1 VGDLGATGISRRE
14 SRGDEHGSPEGGG
27 EVVHVTGRIC
37 AKGAALPVSWY
48 ELVTGHGRRG
58 SRRKSLLLAL
68 GLACLVAALNLYAPA
83 GPTPVQRLL
92 GSLILIAAAV
102 PAFLWLRRPE
112 LTPFMVFWGLV
123 YGLYYGAPIFLLERF
138 SRAYYL
144 SDVIADQDI
153 VRALAFSL
161 LGIVATLAGYYGLL
175 WRVVAGVLPKVEMHW
190 ERWRIHK
197 PAVGTALGA
206 VGVSAYVVS
215 TSVPVP
221 LWLQGPLSF
230 LGDLSLLSIV
240 YLFIL
245 QLLKLGDRTSLVLL
259 WAVIVPLRI
268 LLGVSAGATFQGLIV
283 VAAILLTYA
292 TIRGRLPVGWLVLGF
307 VAFLVVRT
315 VQVEFRELTW
325 QEGRPAIGVLERLSV
340 MAEVGVALLSELG
353 FLRDAWQVGLSRVS
367 HVMTFAEVV
376 RLTPDYVPFWGGETY
391 WPLVWKLVPR
401 ALFPDK
407 PLEITGQEFGHR
419 YGFLSPDDWV
429 TSYNLPQLVEFYAN
443 FGPAGVVVGM
453 FLLGVLYRLVQSIF
467 VHPRMGFGATVAWLY
482 LAVKLLL
489 MESALSL
496 VVGGVVQTLVL
507 LWAVHLGVKIAE
519 TPGPRA
525 RPLGRVAT

>member
-1 VGDLGATGISRRE
+1 M
-14 SRGDEHGSPEGGG
+14 
-27 EVVHVTGRIC
+27 GRVR
-37 AKGAALPVSWY
+37 AKGAALPLSWY
-48 ELVTGHGRRG
+48 ELVTGHGCRG
-58 SRRKSLLLAL
+58 GRRKSLFLAL
-68 GLACLVAALNLYAPA
+68 GFACLVAALNLYAPA
-83 GPTPVQRLL
+83 GPTAVQRLL
-92 GSLILIAAAV
+92 GSLILVAATV
-102 PAFLWLRRPE
+102 PAFLWIRRPE

-153 VRALAFSL
+153 VRALALSF
-161 LGIVATLAGYYGLL
+161 LGIVATLAGYYGPF
-175 WRVVAGVLPKVEMHW
+175 WRVVAGVLPKVEWHW
-190 ERWRIHK
+190 ERWRIYK

-206 VGVSAYVVS
+206 VGVSAYAVS
-215 TSVPVP
+215 SVVPVP

-259 WAVIVPLRI
+259 WAGLVPLRI
-268 LLGVSAGATFQGLIV
+268 LLGVGTGLSFQGVIV
-283 VAAILLTYA
+283 VVALFLTYG
-292 TIRGRLPVGWLVLGF
+292 TIRRRLPAGWFILAF
-307 VAFLVVRT
+307 AAFLAVRT
-315 VQVEFRELTW
+315 TQQPLRELTW
-325 QEGRPAIGVLERLSV
+325 HEGRA
-340 MAEVGVALLSELG
+340 AVGVMERMWALTEAARASLSDPSVLSETWRAL
-353 FLRDAWQVGLSRVS
+353 VSRVGY
-367 HVMTFAEVV
+367 VMTFAEVV
-376 RLTPDYVPFWGGETY
+376 RLTPEHVPFWRGETY

-401 ALFPDK
+401 AFFPDK

-453 FLLGVLYRLVQSIF
+453 FLLGVIYRLVQSIF
-467 VHPRMGFGATVAWLY
+467 VHPRMGFGSTVAWLY

-489 MESALSL
+489 IESALSM
-496 VVGGVVQTLVL
+496 VVGGVVQALVF
-507 LWAVHLGVKIAE
+507 LWVVHVGVKIAE

-525 RPLGRVAT
+525 RPVGRVAT